1 MKKLTTRVLVLLIL
15 IGTITPVTMV
25 SAAEPVPA
33 SATAPATSEPDPE
46 AVKAAM
52 NDFKHL
58 SRSERRSRLKDAK
71 KLFKE
76 YRAAKRAGKDAET
89 DQVLLA
95 ILAILLP
102 PLAVYL
108 KEGEINSKFWISLIL
123 TLIFWIPGVIY
134 ALLVVFDAA

>member
-1 MKKLTTRVLVLLIL
+1 MKRLFLRLLIMV
-15 IGTITPVTMV
+15 GTVAPVSMAASTTEPVTA
-25 SAAEPVPA
+25 STPA
-33 SATAPATSEPDPE
+33 SEPNPE

-52 NDFKHL
+52 KDFKSL
-58 SRSERRSRLKDAK
+58 PRSERRHRLKEAK
-71 KLFKE
+71 KLFKD
-76 YRAAKRAGKDAET
+76 YKANKKAGKMEET

>member
-33 SATAPATSEPDPE
+33 SATVPATSEPDPE

-52 NDFKHL
+52 SDFKHL

-108 KEGEINSKFWISLIL
+108 KEGEINSKFWISVIL

>member
-1 MKKLTTRVLVLLIL
+1 MKRLFLRLFVLLIMV
-15 IGTITPVTMV
+15 GTVAPVSMAASTTEPVTA
-25 SAAEPVPA
+25 STPA
-33 SATAPATSEPDPE
+33 SEPNPE

-52 NDFKHL
+52 NDFKSL
-58 SRSERRSRLKDAK
+58 PRSERRHRLKEAK
-71 KLFKE
+71 KLFKD
-76 YRAAKRAGKDAET
+76 YKANKKAGKKEET

>member
-1 MKKLTTRVLVLLIL
+1 MKRLTIHLIALLIL
-15 IGTITPVTMV
+15 ITSVAPAGM
-25 SAAEPVPA
+25 AASTSEPVPA
-33 SATAPATSEPDPE
+33 TSPARTEPDPE
-46 AVKAAM
+46 AVKAAL
-52 NDFKHL
+52 NDFKSL
-58 SRSERRSRLKDAK
+58 SRSERKSRLKEAK
-71 KLFKE
+71 KLFKQ
-76 YRAAKRAGKDAET
+76 YKADKKAGRKAET

-134 ALLVVFDAA
+134 ALLVVFDAI